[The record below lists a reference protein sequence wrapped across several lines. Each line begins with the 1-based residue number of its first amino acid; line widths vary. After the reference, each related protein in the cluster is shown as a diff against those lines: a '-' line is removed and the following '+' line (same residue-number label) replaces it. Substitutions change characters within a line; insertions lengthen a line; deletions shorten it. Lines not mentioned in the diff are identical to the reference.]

1 MFASLV
7 KLLAVTEGFDV
18 FTETDKAGEM
28 EDVCE
33 FRFCVAV
40 MDQVPSER
48 VPKVQLVAPPAPA
61 ALVVQVTLL
70 EEALAAVTVTV
81 APSVTPVKSKVGVL
95 SEVLL
100 SVLLEPESEFR
111 FRSGAANVASP
122 VIAVALE
129 GVAAVVPPTFEAVT
143 TARKY
148 LPTEL
153 IGIV

>member
-7 KLLAVTEGFDV
+7 KLLVVTDGFDV
-18 FTETDKAGEM
+18 FIETDSAGETD
-28 EDVCE
+28 EVCE

-48 VPKVQLVAPPAPA
+48 VPRVQLVVPDTPA
-61 ALVVQVTLL
+61 ALVVHVTLL

-153 IGIV
+153 FGIV

>member
-1 MFASLV
+1 
-7 KLLAVTEGFDV
+7 
-18 FTETDKAGEM
+18 
-28 EDVCE
+28 
-33 FRFCVAV
+33 
-40 MDQVPSER
+40 
-48 VPKVQLVAPPAPA
+48 
-61 ALVVQVTLL
+61 VVHVTLL

-81 APSVTPVKSKVGVL
+81 APSVTPVKSRVGVL

-100 SVLLEPESEFR
+100 SVALEPESELT
-111 FRSGAANVASP
+111 FRSGAAKVASP

-129 GVAAVVPPTFEAVT
+129 GVAAVVPPTLEAVT